1 MKLPKAYN
9 PTDYETSIYQMWV
22 EKGVFTANPD
32 SKKPTFTISMP
43 PPNETGTLS
52 IGHALFLTLQDIMT
66 RHARASGMD
75 ALWLP
80 GTDHAALPV
89 NAIMEKTLAE
99 EGTTKHEVGREEF
112 IRRTKEFVGSS
123 RQTMLTQMRAMG
135 ASADWSRLRYTL
147 DDALNRCVNETF
159 TKMYNDGLIYRGA
172 RIVNWDPNLQT
183 TISDD
188 EVEHVDETTTFY
200 TFKYGPFEIGTARPE
215 TKFGDK
221 YVVMHPDDERYAQYK
236 HGDTFEAE
244 WINGPIMATVIKDE
258 AIDPAFGTG
267 VMTITPWHSHVDFE
281 IAERHGLEKEQIIDE
296 DGNLLAI
303 AGEFKGMNIHEA
315 RPLIVEKLRSKGL
328 VVKEDTN
335 YQHSVAVNER
345 GKGIIEPQIKL
356 QWWID
361 VNRPVVE
368 WNGHKRSFKEILQSV
383 VNDGDITII
392 PSRFNKNYFHWIDNL
407 RDWCI
412 SRQIWWGHQVPA
424 WYRTGADGQQETYVG
439 VLPPDNESE
448 WTRDED
454 TLDTWFSSA
463 LWTWSTLIDQD
474 LAQNY
479 ELSFE
484 DLLKQSR
491 DFNAYHPTSV
501 METGWDILFFWVAR
515 MILCTTYMTG
525 QIPFRDVYLH
535 GMVRAE
541 DGKKMSKSRPESI
554 IDPLAVI
561 PQYGTDALR
570 MALIMGVSPG
580 NDQNWGQGKI
590 EANRNFCN
598 KIWNM
603 ARYTEGVLD
612 ANKTSGNVEP
622 KTLADHWVVMRL
634 NDELKTIDDQIR
646 NYHFSE
652 AYDRLYHLIWDDVAD
667 WYIEASK
674 AELNPDLLKWV
685 LETILAMAHPFAPF
699 VTETI
704 WQELGLGEKEILA
717 TRLWPKNIP
726 CDTSLGGEFESLK
739 TIISEA
745 RGIKATLNFNGG
757 SLKHSGSKLIEGNA
771 GLISKMARLES
782 IEVTEGSMGSGI
794 ALTETSEVCWLEISE
809 EIARNYLASTEEKIA
824 ELKKG
829 IETLNTRLSN
839 PAYVE
844 KAPEKL
850 VNESHQNL
858 EQLQTELSATEAQYQ
873 RFKSL

>member
-1 MKLPKAYN
+1 MKLSKAYT
-9 PTDYETSIYQMWV
+9 PGDYESSIYQMWV
-22 EKGVFTANPD
+22 ERGVFTADPN

-89 NAIMEKTLAE
+89 NAIMEKTLAN
-99 EGTTKHEVGREEF
+99 EGTNKHEVGREEF

-135 ASADWSRLRYTL
+135 ASADWTRLRYTL

-244 WINGPIMATVIKDE
+244 WINGPIMTTVIKDE

-296 DGNLLAI
+296 EGNLLGI

-315 RPLIVEKLRSKGL
+315 RPLIVEKLRGKGL

-335 YQHSVAVNER
+335 YEHSVAVNER

-424 WYRTGADGQQETYVG
+424 WYRKGADGQQETYVG
-439 VLPPDNESE
+439 IIPPQNESE

-484 DLLKQSR
+484 DLLQQSR
-491 DFNAYHPTSV
+491 DFNAYHPTTV

-525 QIPFRDVYLH
+525 QIPFKDVYLH

-603 ARYTEGVLD
+603 ARYTEGVLENNPESKD
-612 ANKTSGNVEP
+612 PTP

-634 NDELKTIDDQIR
+634 NDELTTIDDQIR

-674 AELNPDLLKWV
+674 ADLNPGLLKWV
-685 LETILAMAHPFAPF
+685 LETILTIAHPFAPF

-704 WQELGLGEKEILA
+704 WQELEFGDGEVLA
-717 TRLWPKNIP
+717 TRLWPTSIP
-726 CDTSLGGEFESLK
+726 CDTRSGKEFESLK

-745 RGIKATLNFNGG
+745 RAIKTTLNFKGG
-757 SLKHSGSKLIEGNA
+757 VLKHSVSKLLTSNSSLVI
-771 GLISKMARLES
+771 KMARLES
-782 IEVTEGSMGSGI
+782 IEANEGGMSSGI
-794 ALTETSEVCWLEISE
+794 ALTETKETCWLEISE

-829 IETLNTRLSN
+829 IETLNARLSN

-850 VNESHQNL
+850 VSESRARL
-858 EQLQTELSATEAQYQ
+858 EQLEVELAATEQQYN